1 MSPRA
6 GLWEWQQERGKPPP
20 LRLQRSTTGLG
31 YEALPAG
38 DDSLARAGSSG
49 SLKSM
54 GSAEGGGSDSAS
66 DSGGGGAA
74 QQQAQAAAAAGEE
87 EEEPGS
93 RAAQVDHSLFH
104 REMTSAGVAAGIAGA
119 FGAPL
124 GGVLFAME
132 EACSHWSRR
141 VAWRCFLCAAMAT
154 FVHAQLSPSQDTG
167 ILSIHGAAA
176 LTPHQW
182 LLHLPAVVA
191 VSSAG
196 GLLGAALSWLRRLV
210 RSHRRAAART
220 PARSL
225 AEALVVAA
233 LTAAATVG
241 ISAAVGSCRPLPDS
255 WSPADVVQQR
265 CPEGQFHDAS
275 TMFFGSSGGLG
286 VGKGEVGSG

>member
-1 MSPRA
+1 M
-6 GLWEWQQERGKPPP
+6 
-20 LRLQRSTTGLG
+20 RLQRSTTGGLG
-31 YEALPAG
+31 YDALPAG
-38 DDSLARAGSSG
+38 DDSLGRADSSG

-54 GSAEGGGSDSAS
+54 HSAEGGSGSAS
-66 DSGGGGAA
+66 DSGGSGDPRP
-74 QQQAQAAAAAGEE
+74 QQAAQAAAAAGQEE

-93 RAAQVDHSLFH
+93 RAAQVDHSIWH

-154 FVHAQLSPSQDTG
+154 MVHAQLSPSQDTG
-167 ILSIHGAAA
+167 ILTIHGAAA
-176 LTPHQW
+176 LTPRQW
-182 LLHLPAVVA
+182 LAHLPAVVA
-191 VSSAG
+191 VSAAG
-196 GLLGAALSWLRRLV
+196 GLLGAALSWTRRLV
-210 RSHRRAAART
+210 RRYRRAAART

-233 LTAAATVG
+233 LTAAALVG
-241 ISAAVGSCRPLPDS
+241 ISVAVGTCRPLPQS

-265 CPEGQFHDAS
+265 CPEGQYHDTS

-286 VGKGEVGSG
+286 WGSDARGEGLATGRPHLPPAGC